1 MNFKKLTMN
10 CFISVACF
18 TGAAQ
23 ANEVQLTVNKPM
35 NVTYRVAYQDQGS
48 QPVLG
53 ELQSAQIDKDL
64 IIPINLSNHMVA
76 GLVVASVDGHV
87 LPDTANQFNQPN
99 QCSITTDSEKTSGKL
114 AISLEKKQ
122 INCKYTGGI
131 FG

>member
-1 MNFKKLTMN
+1 MSL
-10 CFISVACF
+10 FIATACF

-23 ANEVQLTVNKPM
+23 ANEIQLTVNKPM
-35 NVTYRVAYQDQGS
+35 NITYRIAYQDQGS
-48 QPVLG
+48 QPVLS
-53 ELQSAQIDKDL
+53 EPQSVQVDKDL
-64 IIPINLSNHMVA
+64 IIPINLSNHTLA
-76 GLVVASVDGHV
+76 GIVIVSTDGHV
-87 LPDTANQFNQPN
+87 LPDKANQFNQPN